1 MNDVNTKS
9 DSNNFSAV
17 ALRLYSYIGRRQ
29 TDDAAHLL
37 RRQMTK
43 LTTEQVHLNIVLPAV
58 GLAGTKA
65 ALHEIT
71 TDDAHAIFDD
81 FNKLLDICRS
91 GMHRQPPLGLEMHAV
106 SLPGELHGAGLRV
119 ICDWLWRDGWETH
132 LDFCATGENDL
143 AEQLLKKPPQ
153 MLAISCSTPRQATT
167 ARRLIRLL
175 RRGGFAGSIWIG
187 GMAINAFPALFERSG
202 ADHTAPDI
210 VRFTRE
216 LATEFGYSTAT
227 PPYL

>member
-1 MNDVNTKS
+1 MTRARSTSNTR
-9 DSNNFSAV
+9 NFSAV
-17 ALRLYSYIGRRQ
+17 ALRLFLHLRRHQ
-29 TDDAAHLL
+29 TNDATELL
-37 RRQMTK
+37 RGQLAL
-43 LTTEQVHLNIVLPAV
+43 LTAEQVYLNIVLPAV
-58 GLAGTKA
+58 GLAATKS
-65 ALHEIT
+65 ALGEIATHE
-71 TDDAHAIFDD
+71 AREIFNS
-81 FNKLLDICRS
+81 FNGLLDICRS
-91 GMHRQPPLGLEMHAV
+91 ALHRQPPLGLRMHAV

-119 ICDWLWRDGWETH
+119 ICDWLWRDGWDTH
-132 LDFCATGENDL
+132 LHVCEAGEDDL
-143 AEQLLKKPPQ
+143 AKTLLTTPSQ
-153 MLAISCSTPRQATT
+153 MLAISCSAPRQAVI

-187 GMAINAFPALFERSG
+187 GMAINAFPSLFERSG